1 MGLLKDILKIAVG
14 TAIGNSAIDKLKKKG
29 LGEYEKERDLR
40 EQAKERERRH
50 REAVESQRNWDAV
63 KKANDERRRKGQPEL
78 PYPPRKWY

>member
-14 TAIGNSAIDKLKKKG
+14 TAIGNRAIVNEEKRRA
-29 LGEYEKERDLR
+29 EYEKERDLR

>member
-14 TAIGNSAIDKLKKKG
+14 TAIGNSAIVNEEKRRA
-29 LGEYEKERDLR
+29 EYEKERDLR